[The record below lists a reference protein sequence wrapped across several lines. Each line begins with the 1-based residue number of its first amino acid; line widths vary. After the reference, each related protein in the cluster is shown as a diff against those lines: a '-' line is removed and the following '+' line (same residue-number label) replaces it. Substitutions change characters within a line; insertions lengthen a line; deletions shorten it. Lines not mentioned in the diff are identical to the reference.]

1 MITERDLL
9 EAIAECEG
17 TPKPNANTCVKLA
30 AYYTILNNM
39 RGEEP
44 KQQMTADYSY
54 DSAPT
59 IPYSNSEFSQIAG
72 EKGIEKV
79 FPVLDELMQTIA
91 VLNPRLYQSVIR
103 KLEEV

>member
-1 MITERDLL
+1 MLRRSSFSR
-9 EAIAECEG
+9 
-17 TPKPNANTCVKLA
+17 PKK
-30 AYYTILNNM
+30 YT
-39 RGEEP
+39 R
-44 KQQMTADYSY
+44 TA
-54 DSAPT
+54 
-59 IPYSNSEFSQIAG
+59 YSNSEFSQIAE

>member
-1 MITERDLL
+1 
-9 EAIAECEG
+9 
-17 TPKPNANTCVKLA
+17 
-30 AYYTILNNM
+30 M

-44 KQQMTADYSY
+44 KQQMTAEYSY

-59 IPYSNSEFSQIAG
+59 IPYSNSEFSQIAE

-103 KLEEV
+103 KLEAV

>member
-9 EAIAECEG
+9 EAIAECNG

-39 RGEEP
+39 RDEP
-44 KQQMTADYSY
+44 KQQMMADYSY
-54 DSAPT
+54 DSAPS
-59 IPYSNSEFSQIAG
+59 IPYSNSEFSQIVE
-72 EKGIEKV
+72 EKGIDKV
-79 FPVLDELMQTIA
+79 FPILDELMSTIG

>member
-1 MITERDLL
+1 MITEQDLRQ
-9 EAIAECEG
+9 AIAECQGERN
-17 TPKPNANTCVKLA
+17 PNAQTCIKLA

-39 RGEEP
+39 RDEP
-44 KQQMTADYSY
+44 KQQMMAEYSY

-59 IPYSNSEFSQIAG
+59 IPYSNSEFSQIVE

-79 FPVLDELMQTIA
+79 FPILDELMSTIG

>member
-39 RGEEP
+39 RSEGP
-44 KQQMTADYSY
+44 KQQMMADYSY
-54 DSAPT
+54 DSAPS
-59 IPYSNSEFSQIAG
+59 IPYSNSEFSQISE
-72 EKGIEKV
+72 EKGIDKV
-79 FPVLDELMQTIA
+79 FPILDELMSTIG